1 MNKSNKQVGFTL
13 VELLVVI
20 SIIAILMAIILG
32 VYLSAKGR
40 RDEKKV
46 LAEIKGIETVIHNF
60 HTDNNFFPPD
70 NFDPG
75 TGSFDPEMNGLY
87 KSLTQDFQEG
97 KKNYLEGAQLKNDG
111 AGNLVAPVS
120 NPDDPAKPNLWR
132 YNSHKPKYNVSRYDL
147 SARVQVGKEVVEVT
161 NWGN

>member
-97 KKNYLEGAQLKNDG
+97 KKNSPPFGRRFSYCHWRFYLLFSLSDSPFAT
-111 AGNLVAPVS
+111 
-120 NPDDPAKPNLWR
+120 
-132 YNSHKPKYNVSRYDL
+132 NVRKSISRYQSTTQQAYL
-147 SARVQVGKEVVEVT
+147 SLRLCL
-161 NWGN
+161 